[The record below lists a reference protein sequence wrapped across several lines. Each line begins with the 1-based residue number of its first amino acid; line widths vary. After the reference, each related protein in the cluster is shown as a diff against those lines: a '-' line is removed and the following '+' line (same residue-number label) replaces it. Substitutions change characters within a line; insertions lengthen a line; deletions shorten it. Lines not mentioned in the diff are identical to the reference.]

1 MSVLTIDF
9 PETISTKLDELVGK
23 DTSEMKKFVLIAVAE
38 KLDYLEE
45 RGRRA
50 DIEDFTKILAKVP
63 KVEPEE
69 FDKIK

>member
-9 PETISTKLDELVGK
+9 PETISTKLREKVGK
-23 DTSEMKKFVLIAVAE
+23 DASEMEKFILIAVAE
-38 KLDYLEE
+38 KLNYLEE

-50 DIEDFTKILAKVP
+50 NLEDFSEILAKVP
-63 KVEPEE
+63 KIEPEE